1 MGSSALEDKE
11 AMLAALTQM
20 ETLQAQMNSL
30 SIDAFTP
37 LELLD
42 LQQRRETL
50 SWQQPV
56 IDHKVYQRLTTEC
69 TPKQLG
75 AKSFTKVLS
84 TRLRISAA
92 EASRRLKHAALLGLR
107 VGLTGEPLA
116 PLWPTVAHGQAD
128 GLISTEHI
136 TKITSFFHKL
146 PQAIDAPTRDGAE
159 TELAK
164 HACRLTVDGFVTAAN
179 HLAYLLNQDGTFSD
193 ADRVAQSYFH
203 HGKQDADG
211 LIPVKG
217 KLTPEAWALM
227 EPIIEQHAA
236 PGMCNPTD
244 ENPCVTGTPSE
255 EQTRA
260 DTRTQGQRNHDAL
273 MWICRQL
280 LSTTPVGTING
291 LPANV
296 IIVAN
301 LTDLEQGTGHGITA
315 GGTRLPISDVLKLAA
330 HSRPW
335 LALFDGNG
343 LPLHFGRS
351 RRTASMAQRLM
362 LLAKHRGCTMP
373 GCTASAYRSQVHHA
387 NTDWQH
393 GGQTDI
399 DELTLACGPDNRM
412 VDALGWSTR
421 NRPTDGVTEWTPPPE
436 LDRGQP
442 RTNNLH
448 HR

>member
-1 MGSSALEDKE
+1 LSIWCHTAPIFVSGDPYVRGMGSSALEDKE

-92 EASRRLKHAALLGLR
+92 AASRRLKHAALLGLR

-136 TKITSFFHKL
+136 TKITSFFDKL

-211 LIPVKG
+211 LIPVKASSPQ
-217 KLTPEAWALM
+217 K
-227 EPIIEQHAA
+227 
-236 PGMCNPTD
+236 PG
-244 ENPCVTGTPSE
+244 
-255 EQTRA
+255 R
-260 DTRTQGQRNHDAL
+260 
-273 MWICRQL
+273 
-280 LSTTPVGTING
+280 
-291 LPANV
+291 
-296 IIVAN
+296 
-301 LTDLEQGTGHGITA
+301 
-315 GGTRLPISDVLKLAA
+315 
-330 HSRPW
+330 
-335 LALFDGNG
+335 
-343 LPLHFGRS
+343 
-351 RRTASMAQRLM
+351 
-362 LLAKHRGCTMP
+362 
-373 GCTASAYRSQVHHA
+373 
-387 NTDWQH
+387 
-393 GGQTDI
+393 
-399 DELTLACGPDNRM
+399 
-412 VDALGWSTR
+412 
-421 NRPTDGVTEWTPPPE
+421 
-436 LDRGQP
+436 
-442 RTNNLH
+442 
-448 HR
+448 